1 MLEFLLALGNI
12 KNKYLFTI
20 ALMVEIFAILS
31 ASAAAGLR
39 IGIPL
44 LIIGLLQGSNLWSQT
59 PILSHISPQILLV
72 ILTSWSLLEF
82 FGSKKLLGQRVI
94 QVVELF
100 LSPLVGAI
108 MGLAVASAT
117 TTPAWL
123 IALTGGLLALVLQL
137 VQIGWFYR
145 LRGLPLWAAFLQD
158 TLCIALVLFAFGAPW
173 QGGLIAL
180 ILLWFAVRSAKQ
192 WYDWRYQKKRIY

>member
-1 MLEFLLALGNI
+1 MIEILA
-12 KNKYLFTI
+12 
-20 ALMVEIFAILS
+20 MLS
-31 ASAAAGLR
+31 ASAAAGMR

-59 PILSHISPQILLV
+59 PILSHISSPILLGC
-72 ILTSWSLLEF
+72 LTSLSLLEF
-82 FGSKKLLGQRVI
+82 FASKKLLGQRI
-94 QVVELF
+94 MQVVQLF

-117 TTPAWL
+117 ATPNWL
-123 IALTGGLLALVLQL
+123 IALIGGLLALVLQL

-145 LRGLPLWAAFLQD
+145 LRGLPLWAVFLQD
-158 TLCIALVLFAFGAPW
+158 TLCIALVLFAFDAPW

-192 WYDWRYQKKRIY
+192 WYDWRFKSQVYVNKSY

>member
-1 MLEFLLALGNI
+1 
-12 KNKYLFTI
+12 
-20 ALMVEIFAILS
+20 MVEILAMLS

-59 PILSHISPQILLV
+59 PILSHISPKILLCL
-72 ILTSWSLLEF
+72 LTSWSLLEF
-82 FGSKKLLGQRVI
+82 FGSKRFLGQRVI
-94 QVVELF
+94 QVVELL

-117 TTPAWL
+117 DTPDWL

-145 LRGLPLWAAFLQD
+145 LRGLPLWVAFLQD
-158 TLCIALVLFAFGAPW
+158 TLCIALVLFAFDAPW
-173 QGGLIAL
+173 QGGIIAL
-180 ILLWFAVRSAKQ
+180 VLLWFAVRSAKQ
-192 WYDWRYQKKRIY
+192 WYDWRYQKNNIY